1 MTNQEIEL
9 FYDKYIPTMRND
21 NDLNTIDTFSI
32 MLQGLDILT
41 SIENK
46 NDDESFLLETILE
59 ELKVEFDYIVET
71 YVTEEMGIDDFFT
84 FEFGVLYEKYNHLF
98 Q

>member
-9 FYDKYIPTMRND
+9 FYDKYIPTMRDD
-21 NDLNTIDTFSI
+21 NKLNTIDTFST

-46 NDDESFLLETILE
+46 NDDEYSLLETILE
-59 ELKVEFDYIVET
+59 ELKIEFDYIVET
-71 YVTEEMGIDDFFT
+71 YVTEAMDIDDFFT

-98 Q
+98 C